1 MDEILDA
8 RTPDRSRTSRA
19 DGLLAT
25 LVEGQ
30 HRDIGILAFG
40 TILVPLLFLYASY
53 DQNPEALFIL
63 AIMLLAAGVARLA
76 ATALYQRC
84 AKPLIPAK
92 LGFWRDITLTTV
104 LAFSTILGIFAYLAI
119 ARTDDYR
126 LHLIAITMVAGYS
139 AGTVSRNAGLQGG
152 WPGQLITSVIPV
164 VVALL
169 QREETFYRLVSVAA
183 FIFFIAL
190 RATSKSVHDQMVS
203 AFDSDVEKE
212 KLLQTIT
219 EKSERL
225 DAALSN
231 LPQGLAMVGADCR
244 ILVANRKLR
253 ELLGLSSIGE
263 NMGVDVLFGRSARN
277 EVLPPEIVLDLTCMA
292 RESAASDK
300 QQSIEIVA
308 VGGETLDIS
317 FQPMAR
323 GGCVITVSDVTEMKA
338 LDRITQLAHH
348 DPLTGLPNRM
358 FFETRFEATLDA
370 VKKGDERIAV
380 MALDLDRFK
389 AVNDTLG
396 HQVGDELLKAV
407 ATRIQGRLRAE
418 DFVSRIGGDEFML
431 IHANAVGD
439 SAEKLA
445 RRLIAAVSAPYDI
458 EGNEIVIGL
467 TVGIAHFPG
476 DGANAA
482 ELLRNAD
489 AAMYRA
495 KDAGRGVFR
504 LFENQMAGES
514 KLRKAV

>member
-1 MDEILDA
+1 MDERLYA
-8 RTPDRSRTSRA
+8 RTPDGSQPSRA
-19 DGLLAT
+19 DRLLAT

-40 TILVPLLFLYASY
+40 TTLVPLLFLYASY
-53 DQNPEALFIL
+53 HHGPEALFIL
-63 AIMLLAAGVARLA
+63 AVMLLAAGVARLT
-76 ATALYQRC
+76 ATAVYQRC
-84 AKPLIPAK
+84 ARPFTPAR
-92 LGFWRDITLTTV
+92 LRSWRDITLTTV

-119 ARTDDYR
+119 ARTDDDR

-139 AGTVSRNAGLQGG
+139 AGTVSRNAGLQAGC
-152 WPGQLITSVIPV
+152 PGQLITSIIPV
-164 VVALL
+164 AVALL
-169 QREETFYRLVSVAA
+169 QREETFYRLVSIAV
-183 FIFFIAL
+183 FIFFVAL

-203 AFDSDVEKE
+203 AFNSDIEHE

-231 LPQGLAMVGADCR
+231 LPQGLAMIGADCR
-244 ILVANRKLR
+244 VLVANGKLR
-253 ELLGLSSIGE
+253 ELLGLASIDE
-263 NMGVDVLFGRSARN
+263 NMGINALFAQSARN
-277 EVLPPEIVLDLTCMA
+277 EILPPEFVLNLTCMA
-292 RESAASDK
+292 RESARSEK
-300 QQSIEIVA
+300 QQSMEIVVA
-308 VGGETLDIS
+308 SGETLEFA

-323 GGCVITVSDVTEMKA
+323 GGCMITVADVTEKKA
-338 LDRITQLAHH
+338 LDKITQLAHH

-396 HQVGDELLKAV
+396 HQIGDELLKAV
-407 ATRIQGRLRAE
+407 ATRIKGRLRPE

-445 RRLIAAVSAPYDI
+445 HRLIAAVTAPYDI
-458 EGNEIVIGL
+458 EGNEIAIGL

-476 DGANAA
+476 DGADAA

-489 AAMYRA
+489 AAMYQA
-495 KDAGRGVFR
+495 KDAGRGTFR
-504 LFENQMAGES
+504 LFENQMAGLS
-514 KLRKAV
+514 RLRKAV